1 VQQRELFLDG
11 RARRPHSHTRV
22 LRSLEEPGQTGTDS
36 SSICSL
42 CAPVLTRYV
51 SDFKGMVHCGG
62 ELKRRKSINP
72 HPKCSDIIHYQ
83 EGKMNGSE
91 PLSLIVL
98 GTISIAMLVY
108 GLHLVYPRID

>member
-62 ELKRRKSINP
+62 ELKRRKT
-72 HPKCSDIIHYQ
+72 DIIHYH
-83 EGKMNGSE
+83 EGKRNGSE

-98 GTISIAMLVY
+98 GTIPIAMLVY